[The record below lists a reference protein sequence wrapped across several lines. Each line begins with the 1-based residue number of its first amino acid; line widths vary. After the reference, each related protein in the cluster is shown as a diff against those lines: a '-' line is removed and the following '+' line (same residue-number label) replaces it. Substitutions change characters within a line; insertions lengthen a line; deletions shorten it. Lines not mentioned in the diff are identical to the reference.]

1 VPGPPEFRGFSDVDR
16 TGRADAYASY
26 LDDVRGLEAIGEW
39 KERSFAALDPH
50 PGAVLLD
57 IGCGTGEDVRALARL
72 VAPGGRAIGVDASE
86 AMVAEAARRSA
97 EAGEGAVEFRRA
109 DVQALDLPDG
119 AVDGARAERVL
130 QHVERPEL
138 AIAEM
143 ARVVR
148 PGGAVVAAEPDWGTL
163 VADVGDPAVADEIAA
178 AAARRVRSALV
189 GRTLRR
195 RLLEAGLAD
204 VTVVARTLVITDG
217 ARAAMLFDLE
227 GAAARAA
234 DDGRL
239 TREAAA
245 GWLADLAAADAAG
258 RLLVAMTAF
267 MAVGRVP

>member
-1 VPGPPEFRGFSDVDR
+1 
-16 TGRADAYASY
+16 
-26 LDDVRGLEAIGEW
+26 
-39 KERSFAALDPH
+39 
-50 PGAVLLD
+50 
-57 IGCGTGEDVRALARL
+57 
-72 VAPGGRAIGVDASE
+72 
-86 AMVAEAARRSA
+86 
-97 EAGEGAVEFRRA
+97 
-109 DVQALDLPDG
+109 
-119 AVDGARAERVL
+119 
-130 QHVERPEL
+130 
-138 AIAEM
+138 M

-163 VADVGDPAVADEIAA
+163 VADVGDPAVAGEIAA

>member
-1 VPGPPEFRGFSDVDR
+1 MPGPPEFRGFSDVDR
-16 TGRADAYASY
+16 TGRADAYAAY

-39 KERSFAALDPH
+39 KKRSFAALEPR
-50 PGAVLLD
+50 PGTVLLD

-72 VAPGGRAIGVDASE
+72 VAPGGRAIGVDASD
-86 AMVAEAARRSA
+86 AMVAEAR
-97 EAGEGAVEFRRA
+97 RRA
-109 DVQALDLPDG
+109 DVQALDLPDR

-163 VADVGDPAVADEIAA
+163 VADVGDPAVADEVAA

-204 VTVVARTLVITDG
+204 VSVVARTLVITDG

-227 GAAARAA
+227 GAAARAT

-239 TREAAA
+239 DQGAAA
-245 GWLADLAAADAAG
+245 AWLDALTGADGAD

-267 MAVGRVP
+267 MAVGRVRRSPGTAW